1 MFLLAGLVSAS
12 SHTLSVMHISQTNNE
27 KERDKTSRFGLYLFE
42 TRTVTQRDIYESII
56 SAKPNVLPSHVST
69 LNKVLQ
75 WKQ

>member
-12 SHTLSVMHISQTNNE
+12 SHLSSAHFSDKQW
-27 KERDKTSRFGLYLFE
+27 ERERQSSRFGLYLFE